1 MVCEMLAT
9 TKRYVYT
16 SVYDLAWDYSTA
28 YDDQDLFFLIV
39 YTFITIPLDYDD
51 LLTLRQEIDNNK
63 SKEYKKSVLLLC
75 KIILTFFLNVFI
87 YFTCGTWCILS
98 DHTPWNE
105 IHF

>member
-28 YDDQDLFFLIV
+28 YDDQDLFFNSV
-39 YTFITIPLDYDD
+39 YFYNNTIGLYDD

-63 SKEYKKSVLLLC
+63 SKEYKKKC
-75 KIILTFFLNVFI
+75 III
-87 YFTCGTWCILS
+87 M
-98 DHTPWNE
+98 
-105 IHF
+105 